1 MTIEELNN
9 ISLALKEKFNNNY
22 NVEIISDKIV
32 LVYYKTLDN
41 QTREI
46 EINIDELLNE
56 KKEITP
62 NDITWDGIS
71 RVRAWSGGGKERIY
85 FNVIGV
91 SESLHKRGKIFL
103 ELVLGSWTPNMKY
116 ALMTNFANQLNSL
129 EIFDAQRVEDL
140 YQSWSEQF

>member
-56 KKEITP
+56 KKEVTP

-103 ELVLGSWTPNMKY
+103 ELVLGNWTPNMKY
-116 ALMTNFANQLNSL
+116 ALMTNFANQLNNL
-129 EIFDAQRVEDL
+129 EIFDAKRVEDL